1 MGADHSKLDIQTLE
15 ELKVETC
22 LTANEI
28 KIWQVIS
35 DRNSFHFI
43 EQTVLEKMCKFDIC
57 FAKTILTKFFRKKT

>member
-28 KIWQVIS
+28 KIW
-35 DRNSFHFI
+35 
-43 EQTVLEKMCKFDIC
+43 
-57 FAKTILTKFFRKKT
+57 